1 MTLYTTIEPILDF
14 LISIRKMENFLIFDI
29 KIPKKWRLLKKFIK
43 EEKFLDNG
51 LIEDD
56 YRSVSFVCEISEN
69 EIEETQKNIIVIINF
84 NLELE
89 EKESLLENKI
99 SELKNLFEKENLNNL
114 KKLEFKMKPI
124 KESKTT
130 QSNPIIIDGEP

>member
-69 EIEETQKNIIVIINF
+69 EIEETQKNIIGIINF

-114 KKLEFKMKPI
+114 KKLEFKMKVI

>member
-14 LISIRKMENFLIFDI
+14 LISLRKMENFLIFDI

-69 EIEETQKNIIVIINF
+69 EIEETQKNIIGIINF

-114 KKLEFKMKPI
+114 KKLEFKMKAI
-124 KESKTT
+124 KESKPT
-130 QSNPIIIDGEP
+130 QPNPIIIDEES

>member
-69 EIEETQKNIIVIINF
+69 EIEETQKNIIGIINF

-114 KKLEFKMKPI
+114 KKLEFKMKAI

>member
-69 EIEETQKNIIVIINF
+69 EIEETQKNIIGIINF

-114 KKLEFKMKPI
+114 KKLEFKMKAI
-124 KESKTT
+124 KESKPT
-130 QSNPIIIDGEP
+130 QPNPIIIDEES

>member
-1 MTLYTTIEPILDF
+1 MSLYTTIEPILDF

-29 KIPKKWRLLKKFIK
+29 KIPKKWRLLKKFVK

-69 EIEETQKNIIVIINF
+69 EIEETQKNIIGIINF

-114 KKLEFKMKPI
+114 KKLEFKIKAM
-124 KESKTT
+124 KESKAT
-130 QSNPIIIDGEP
+130 QPNPIIIDGES

>member
-69 EIEETQKNIIVIINF
+69 EIEETQKNIIGIINF

>member
-69 EIEETQKNIIVIINF
+69 EIEETQKNIIGIINF

-114 KKLEFKMKPI
+114 KKLEFKMKTI
-124 KESKTT
+124 KESKPT
-130 QSNPIIIDGEP
+130 QPNPIIIDEES

>member
-69 EIEETQKNIIVIINF
+69 EIEETQKNIIGIINF

-114 KKLEFKMKPI
+114 KKLEFKIKAI

-130 QSNPIIIDGEP
+130 QANPIIIDGEP

>member
-1 MTLYTTIEPILDF
+1 MTLYNTIEPILDF

-29 KIPKKWRLLKKFIK
+29 KIPKKWRLLKKFVK

-51 LIEDD
+51 LIEED

-69 EIEETQKNIIVIINF
+69 DIEETQKNIIGIINF

-114 KKLEFKMKPI
+114 KKLEFKIKAI
-124 KESKTT
+124 KESKSS
-130 QSNPIIIDGEP
+130 QPSPIIIDGES

>member
-69 EIEETQKNIIVIINF
+69 EIEETQKNIIGIINF

-114 KKLEFKMKPI
+114 KKLEFKMKTI

>member
-1 MTLYTTIEPILDF
+1 
-14 LISIRKMENFLIFDI
+14 MENFLIFDI

-69 EIEETQKNIIVIINF
+69 EIEETQKNIIGIINF

-114 KKLEFKMKPI
+114 KKLEFKMKAI
-124 KESKTT
+124 KESKPT
-130 QSNPIIIDGEP
+130 QPNPIIIDEES

>member
-29 KIPKKWRLLKKFIK
+29 KIPKKWRLLKKFVK
-43 EEKFLDNG
+43 EDKFLDNG
-51 LIEDD
+51 LIEED

-69 EIEETQKNIIVIINF
+69 DIEETQRNIIGIINF

-114 KKLEFKMKPI
+114 KKLEFKIKAI
-124 KESKTT
+124 KESKAT
-130 QSNPIIIDGEP
+130 QQTPIIIDGES

>member
-1 MTLYTTIEPILDF
+1 MSLYTTIEPILDF

-29 KIPKKWRLLKKFIK
+29 KIPKKWRLLKKFVK

-69 EIEETQKNIIVIINF
+69 EIEETQKNIIGIINF

-114 KKLEFKMKPI
+114 KKLEFKIKAI
-124 KESKTT
+124 KESKST
-130 QSNPIIIDGEP
+130 QPSPIIIDGES

>member
-69 EIEETQKNIIVIINF
+69 EIEETQKNIIGIINF

-114 KKLEFKMKPI
+114 KKLEFKIRAI

-130 QSNPIIIDGEP
+130 QANPIIIDGEP